1 MNMKAYKTFYK
12 YFLNEEAL
20 LMASHSK
27 VFRRLRFY
35 WMMAFALSF
44 IPAFLLSMSGIR
56 KQLFAFPNNMVY
68 WISIAFIVLSLGCT
82 AIFLTVALRHNIFKK
97 KSIVYLIAFSP
108 FVAIIVSLAISFAAI
123 KTTYPDGSADYNVI
137 IPLLFQL
144 LIGLPSAIAYLF
156 FSYYAFIDR
165 IQDMARGLLNQE
177 IETNKEEMKIV
188 NEELKKQ
195 VFQNITYKYHASK
208 AKKKED

>member
-1 MNMKAYKTFYK
+1 MKAYKTSYK
-12 YFLNEEAL
+12 YYLNEEAVL
-20 LMASHSK
+20 AVSNSK

-56 KQLFAFPNNMVY
+56 KELFAFPNNMVY
-68 WISIAFIVLSLGCT
+68 WISIGFIVLSLACT

-97 KSIVYLIAFSP
+97 KGIVYAIAFSP
-108 FVAIIVSLAISFAAI
+108 IVAIIVSLAISFTAI
-123 KTTYPDGSADYNVI
+123 KKTYPDGNSDYNVI

-144 LIGLPSAIAYLF
+144 LIGLPSAGIYLF
-156 FSYYAFIDR
+156 FSYYAFIDKA
-165 IQDMARGLLNQE
+165 QDMASGLLNQE
-177 IETNKEEMKIV
+177 IEVNKEEVKEA